1 MNKFQNWKVKVQWM
15 WIVCLNCLDSMAIFK
30 HRWPGIWCKI
40 LKSDAIVKPSHPT
53 KKMDTLDIY
62 YYFQDFLVSFVV
74 NLPFEN
80 LVNVSRNYDGNFPLS
95 SVLESSN
102 VTVSDF
108 LTLFLWRK
116 IWSKNDILKTDLYSK
131 DMAIADDVSGLQMWK
146 IFFKISGENRAHQIL
161 SKATCTYEV
170 NL

>member
-1 MNKFQNWKVKVQWM
+1 MESQSAVIRMLKLFGL
-15 WIVCLNCLDSMAIFK
+15 CLAIFKFK

-80 LVNVSRNYDGNFPLS
+80 LVNVSRNYENFPSS
-95 SVLESSN
+95 SVAESSN

-116 IWSKNDILKTDLYSK
+116 IWSKNGILKTDLYSK
-131 DMAIADDVSGLQMWK
+131 DMAIADDVSGLQM
-146 IFFKISGENRAHQIL
+146 
-161 SKATCTYEV
+161 
-170 NL
+170 